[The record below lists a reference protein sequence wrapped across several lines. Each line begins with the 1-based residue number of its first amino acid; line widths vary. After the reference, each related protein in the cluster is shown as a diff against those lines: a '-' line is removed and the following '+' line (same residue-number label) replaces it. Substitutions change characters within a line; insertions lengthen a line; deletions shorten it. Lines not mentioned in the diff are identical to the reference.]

1 MPEHPL
7 LTLSLRYPQL
17 LLHVR
22 SGMKD
27 TEEYKDAVLR
37 GKKIEGR
44 PDFSMNENDSLTSFV
59 TPAGEV
65 DVLFLFD
72 RADFEHAVRSLAN
85 RCEPVSVPASMGA
98 SSISG
103 LINWEKLRPHMDD
116 EEEFKRFTSDK
127 KNYLDSLI
135 ILSSGEYSA
144 VPADRMMFG
153 REEWLEKSV
162 TIRKYHELAH
172 FYSRRRY
179 PENKEAIRDEIV
191 ADMIGIIAA
200 FGRYDT
206 SAARIFLGIEGDSYR
221 EGGRL
226 QNYVEDGDGAAMM
239 ARAEW
244 IIDALAASV
253 CQKDDRGVFG
263 ILDFVEENKIGIQ
276 AEE

>member
-1 MPEHPL
+1 MN
-7 LTLSLRYPQL
+7 
-17 LLHVR
+17 
-22 SGMKD
+22 
-27 TEEYKDAVLR
+27 
-37 GKKIEGR
+37 GK
-44 PDFSMNENDSLTSFV
+44 DSLTSFV

-65 DVLFLFD
+65 DVLFLFE
-72 RADFEHAVRSLAN
+72 RADFERAIRLLAN
-85 RCEPVSVPASMGA
+85 RCEPVTIPASMGA

-144 VPADRMMFG
+144 VPADKMMLG
-153 REEWLEKSV
+153 QDEWLEKSV

-200 FGRYDT
+200 FGHYDT
-206 SAARIFLGIEGDSYR
+206 FAARLFLGIEGNSYR

-226 QNYVEDGDGAAMM
+226 QNYAENGSGAAVME
-239 ARAEW
+239 RAEK
-244 IIDALAASV
+244 IIDALDASV
-253 CQKDDRGVFG
+253 CQENAPEVFR
-263 ILDFVEENKIGIQ
+263 ILDFIEENKIGIQ
-276 AEE
+276 AE